1 MFKPYERIN
10 SAKEIMKNCSDCE
23 ATSRNVI
30 HQSYYAIF
38 NQLVHE
44 VDNRLF
50 YLVDEDVKRKSVHKA
65 YIDGC
70 TNKLFDFQKNSSNYG
85 SLSNFVNITRR
96 LRGLRRRADYEI
108 GSEVRRAEAELSI
121 LQAEQA
127 ILALESLD

>member
-10 SAKEIMKNCSDCE
+10 SAKEIMSGCANCE

-38 NQLVHE
+38 NQLVQE

-50 YLVDEDVKRKSVHKA
+50 YSVDEEVKRKTVHKA

-70 TNKLFDFQKNSSNYG
+70 TNKLSDLHKG
-85 SLSNFVNITRR
+85 SEEYTNLSDFVNITRR
-96 LRGLRRRADYEI
+96 LRGLRRRADYDMEAV
-108 GSEVRRAEAELSI
+108 VRRAEAELSI

-127 ILALESLD
+127 ILILESLD